1 LLSRKPI
8 TSCADCTLGQ
18 AAGDARC
25 TFAPITLQSGAIL
38 CSQGELSRSVHFVK
52 AGLVSLSFASAAG
65 AELTLVV
72 RGPGSLLC
80 MEAIRGQASPCEV
93 RALSRVRLCS
103 LTAEEMRRWIGP
115 ARSPAQ
121 AVLGLL
127 LEESQAQRAEVDYR
141 EGSCLLRVARFAL
154 AHAAFLAERPD
165 AVRKQVLARMLGMRP
180 ETLSRCLTRLERA
193 GAIDASHG
201 VRVQYPRLLS
211 SIVFSAARV

>member
-1 LLSRKPI
+1 VLARKPI

-18 AAGDARC
+18 AAGDKRC
-25 TFAPITLQSGAIL
+25 TFAPVTLQSGSIL
-38 CSQGELSRSVHFVK
+38 CAQGERSRAVYFVK
-52 AGLVSLSFASAAG
+52 AGLVSLSSTSAAG

-80 MEAIRGQASPCEV
+80 TEAIRSQGSPYEV
-93 RALSRVRLCS
+93 RALSRVRLCG
-103 LTAEEMRRWIGP
+103 LAAEEMKRWIGP
-115 ARSPAQ
+115 PRSPAQ

-127 LEESQAQRAEVDYR
+127 LEESHAQRAEVNLR

-154 AHAAFLAERPD
+154 AHADFLSEQPD

-211 SIVFSAARV
+211 SIVFAAATA

>member
-1 LLSRKPI
+1 
-8 TSCADCTLGQ
+8 
-18 AAGDARC
+18 
-25 TFAPITLQSGAIL
+25 
-38 CSQGELSRSVHFVK
+38 VYFVK

-65 AELTLVV
+65 SELALVV

-80 MEAIRGQASPCEV
+80 MEAIRGHSSQYEA

-103 LTAEEMRRWIGP
+103 LPAEEMRRWIGP

-121 AVLGLL
+121 AVLGVL
-127 LEESQAQRAEVDYR
+127 LEESQAQRAEVNYR

-154 AHAAFLAERPD
+154 SHAAFLAERPD

-211 SIVFSAARV
+211 SIVSSATPV